1 MTHLPPGRRV
11 AVRPSGVREVI
22 MEIIETQELEPT
34 CHVVESSELEPTCH
48 VVEASELEP
57 TCHA

>member
-1 MTHLPPGRRV
+1 VSGGSRPG
-11 AVRPSGVREVI
+11 GVREVI

>member
-1 MTHLPPGRRV
+1 VSGGS
-11 AVRPSGVREVI
+11 RPSGVREVI
-22 MEIIETQELEPT
+22 MEIIEAQELEPT